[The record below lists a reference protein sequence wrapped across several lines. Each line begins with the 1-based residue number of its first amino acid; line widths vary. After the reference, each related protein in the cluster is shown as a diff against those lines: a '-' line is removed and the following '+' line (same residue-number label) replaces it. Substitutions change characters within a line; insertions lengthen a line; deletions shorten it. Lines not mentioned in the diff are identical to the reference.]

1 MFSSFAYLARLGC
14 VQRPTSLAKMHNVK
28 GVQFVNLWRMISSV
42 SLSFQCS
49 IVRQACGHG
58 YKFSN
63 YCRACVY
70 VLLVLMVGHAVQ
82 QHTLGANNGLI
93 GAALRLHH
101 SALKISV
108 LTLLNCQTDR
118 CYEALWAPTQYV
130 QTILVGCAPGRWE
143 SGLYIG
149 LSLMRLCSGLAL
161 VNGFALGWH

>member
-1 MFSSFAYLARLGC
+1 M
-14 VQRPTSLAKMHNVK
+14 
-28 GVQFVNLWRMISSV
+28 
-42 SLSFQCS
+42 
-49 IVRQACGHG
+49 
-58 YKFSN
+58 
-63 YCRACVY
+63 Y

-93 GAALRLHH
+93 WCCFTLAPLSLEN
-101 SALKISV
+101 SV